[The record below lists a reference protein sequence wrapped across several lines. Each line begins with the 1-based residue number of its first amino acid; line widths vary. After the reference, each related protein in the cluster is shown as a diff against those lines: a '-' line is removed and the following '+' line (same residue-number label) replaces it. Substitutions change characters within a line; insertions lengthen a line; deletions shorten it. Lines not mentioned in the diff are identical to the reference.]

1 MASTTAWCPRP
12 KGTCPGPARARRP
25 RSGERGAATQC
36 RCLGSNPRRARRATV
51 DRGGYLGFYRKVAD
65 EPLKLTLFIGNYTEQ
80 VTWLDAATG
89 RLIAE
94 PNFFEPMTLRSFIT
108 LGFGGR
114 A

>member
-1 MASTTAWCPRP
+1 MA
-12 KGTCPGPARARRP
+12 
-25 RSGERGAATQC
+25 
-36 RCLGSNPRRARRATV
+36 
-51 DRGGYLGFYRKVAD
+51 DD
-65 EPLKLTLFIGNYTEQ
+65 PLKLTLFIGNYTEQ
-80 VTWLDAATG
+80 VTWLDPATG